1 MHGCARR
8 PWVQG
13 SVERVNLE
21 LVKAIFAWLADHE
34 SLGWKK
40 ALDKLQAEINNLA
53 PQLAS

>member
-34 SLGWKK
+34 SLGWVK
-40 ALDKLQAEINNLA
+40 ALDKLQVWFIAE
-53 PQLAS
+53 PY